1 MRNLIDFFG
10 WLSSTLFVAFL
21 LSRGFN
27 FLQISLEGLVLLGVQ
42 LCMSLAGGSLAY
54 LAFVRVTARNGAELT
69 GSGRETNIA
78 CGRPRW
84 LPTGKGF
91 GSPAAEF

>member
-1 MRNLIDFFG
+1 
-10 WLSSTLFVAFL
+10 
-21 LSRGFN
+21 
-27 FLQISLEGLVLLGVQ
+27 
-42 LCMSLAGGSLAY
+42 MSLAGGSLAY
-54 LAFVRVTARNGAELT
+54 LAFVRVTARNGADST